1 MNYRWATERVWIVT
15 HISAN
20 NLGDFNRYAWFMG
33 ILDDPQAVRQSSN
46 LPRSQY
52 CSLSGL
58 MWAFRGPW
66 VPCIFSVQSVRP
78 APIQFRKKNET
89 VLVKTGKVCA
99 LPTTNLFSLAQSQIK
114 VLLLSVMKVINV
126 KHRYKHWYGYSSQLS
141 NQYSFWKTPIWHST
155 SSNIIMLY
163 MTTISPDLGLSYSWA
178 TISCYFDITVTEQLM
193 NCVTRSVEL

>member
-46 LPRSQY
+46 LPTSQY

-66 VPCIFSVQSVRP
+66 VPCIFRVQPVRSVQ
-78 APIQFRKKNET
+78 IQFRKKNET
-89 VLVKTGKVCA
+89 VLVKTGIVYV
-99 LPTTNLFSLAQSQIK
+99 LPTTNLFSLAQSLING
-114 VLLLSVMKVINV
+114 LLLSVMKVRNV
-126 KHRYKHWYGYSSQLS
+126 KHRHRHGYGCSSHLL
-141 NQYSFWKTPIWHST
+141 NQYAFWKKIIWHRT
-155 SSNIIMLY
+155 SSNIKLLY
-163 MTTISPDLGLSYSWA
+163 MTTVSPDLGLS
-178 TISCYFDITVTEQLM
+178 
-193 NCVTRSVEL
+193 